1 MIDVPAIHSYQE
13 EVGDEFFEAL
23 ANSKK
28 IDIFTHKSI
37 QAMIDYRW
45 ALAKE
50 YTIKIL
56 FVPFL
61 LYLLTFLAY
70 SNLLDGDFDVH
81 NNPFKYNLNLG
92 VSGILYIFSIYFL
105 QNEVRQILD
114 GPLDYITSFWN
125 YCDFLPPCFI
135 ITIVSLH
142 IKKNSSKN
150 LES

>member
-1 MIDVPAIHSYQE
+1 
-13 EVGDEFFEAL
+13 
-23 ANSKK
+23 
-28 IDIFTHKSI
+28 
-37 QAMIDYRW
+37 MIDYKW